1 VIRVFREALLVALL
15 GAALGFAA
23 NAISPRGLKLT
34 RDYFPRGSRN
44 AVSTAAPVNNQ
55 TQAATNTAAIQTS
68 SATISAEQQT
78 IARLHQKGMQI
89 ADDDQV
95 LSLFHDPRY
104 EQGLV
109 IFIDARN
116 EEHFQ
121 QGHIPGAYQFYHVYP
136 EKSLSTVMPA
146 CSAAQQILIYCNG
159 GDCELSEFAADFLI
173 NSLQVPNNKIL
184 IYAGG
189 INAWQARKLP
199 IETGDRKSGQISNGT
214 K

>member
-1 VIRVFREALLVALL
+1 VIRVFREALLIAVL

-34 RDYFPRGSRN
+34 RNYFPGGSRHT
-44 AVSTAAPVNNQ
+44 VSSPAPVSNPG
-55 TQAATNTAAIQTS
+55 QASTNSPATQTS
-68 SATISAEQQT
+68 SATSSAEQQA
-78 IARLHQKGMQI
+78 IARLQQKGLQI
-89 ADDDQV
+89 ANDDQV
-95 LSLFHDPRY
+95 LSLFHDPGY

-136 EKSLSTVMPA
+136 EKSLPTIMPA
-146 CSAAQQILIYCNG
+146 CSAAQQILVYCNG

-173 NSLQVPNNKIL
+173 NSLQVPQNKIL

-199 IETGDRKSGQISNGT
+199 IETGARKSGQISNAS